1 MINLGNISIDEFIKR
16 TGYNLSDDDR
26 KLLELHRQ
34 DNASIISNSDK
45 FHIFDIPFSITVG
58 EKFSTKLINIL
69 QKYENI
75 NKSKESLSIYISKE
89 TEEEK
94 ENRLKEEKLK
104 QELQDRLE
112 NPNSIWLVKWHMYVP
127 VVVDNTECYYWCFI
141 NTYTTGREN
150 IPDIID
156 GKGEIS
162 FDENGFTGT
171 FKLYNPE
178 TDNDANEHDEWNYVI
193 GCGYVTKSGSE
204 RGRLENL
211 HFNNV
216 EFSIKDCIQNYMNFN
231 NSAKETYFDRI
242 KKEC

>member
-1 MINLGNISIDEFIKR
+1 MINLGNLSIDEFIKR
-16 TGYNLSDDDR
+16 TGYDLSNEDR
-26 KLLELHRQ
+26 KLLESHRQ
-34 DNASIISNSDK
+34 DNASINPNSDK

-75 NKSKESLSIYISKE
+75 KKSKEQLYINVAKE
-89 TEEEK
+89 SDKEK
-94 ENRLKEEKLK
+94 ENRLQKEKEELDWQDKLK
-104 QELQDRLE
+104 
-112 NPNSIWLVKWHMYVP
+112 NPNAIWLVKWHMYVP
-127 VVVDNTECYYWCFI
+127 VIVNNKEYYYWCFI

-178 TDNDANEHDEWNYVI
+178 TDDDANEHDEWNYVI
-193 GCGYVTKSGSE
+193 GCGYVTKSGSY

-211 HFNNV
+211 HFDNV
-216 EFSIKDCIQNYMNFN
+216 EFSIKECIQNYLNFN
-231 NSAKETYFDRI
+231 NSAKEIHFDKI
-242 KKEC
+242 KKEK